1 MISFPLDWTAIAT
14 IALAAATFA
23 LAWFTNR
30 MARTTDQ
37 SFALESR
44 PYLAHLEC
52 RFEASNAVVD
62 GFLEVARLLLEF
74 ENVGRVI
81 ANYELRSLVL
91 TLNGPTAQ
99 TGAAMRRGAIFPT
112 KKGLIWVALGA
123 LPTVGSALAIRF
135 DVSYWAP
142 GSDKRFA
149 SRASVLATILA
160 QDPLNPSPTPRA
172 QFVYENVPGNPD
184 FT

>member
-62 GFLEVARLLLEF
+62 GFLEVARLLLE
-74 ENVGRVI
+74 
-81 ANYELRSLVL
+81 
-91 TLNGPTAQ
+91 
-99 TGAAMRRGAIFPT
+99 
-112 KKGLIWVALGA
+112 
-123 LPTVGSALAIRF
+123 LAIRIAGVCTR
-135 DVSYWAP
+135 DDSCTRPAK
-142 GSDKRFA
+142 SK
-149 SRASVLATILA
+149 
-160 QDPLNPSPTPRA
+160 
-172 QFVYENVPGNPD
+172 PD
-184 FT
+184 SQGTVRV